1 MVISIDHG
9 NKQIKTV
16 HKVFVSGLVESDVRP
31 ALGEEYILYNNRYY
45 SLTGHCLAYRR
56 DKSKDESFFL
66 LTLFGVAYE
75 ILATGEYTP
84 GQTTTVDLLIG
95 LPPAHYGAQYH
106 DFETYFNRCVVK
118 FSLGSK
124 PFSVYFNSVTA
135 YPQAYAAAMTVF
147 SQLRPLS
154 KCVVLDIGGFTA
166 DYMLLKYGVPDLSDC
181 SSLEYGVILLYN
193 RIINA
198 VNSAY
203 DLLLEEFDVDS
214 VLAGRNSTLPDNV
227 QKLLRDQARLFVE
240 ELFGQLRE
248 RMIDLRVTMPVFVG
262 GGSILLRSYLEQ
274 AGRWSNCLFVDDIQA
289 NAKGYERIYRA
300 RLASKGHA

>member
-9 NKQIKTV
+9 NRQVKTV
-16 HKVFVSGLVESDVRP
+16 HKVFVSGLVESSVRP
-31 ALGEEYILYNNRYY
+31 ALGEDYILYNNSYF
-45 SLTGHCLAYRR
+45 SLTEHRLAYRR

-66 LTLFGVAYE
+66 LSLFGIAYE
-75 ILATGEYTP
+75 ILAAGAYSP
-84 GQTTTVDLLIG
+84 GQTVSVDLLIG
-95 LPPAHYGAQYH
+95 LPPAHFGAQYKE
-106 DFETYFNRCVVK
+106 FEAYFKRGVVK
-118 FSLGSK
+118 FQLGNK

-147 SQLRPLS
+147 GKLRALS

-166 DYMLLKYGVPDLSDC
+166 DYMLLKQGVPDLSDC

-203 DLLLEEFDVDS
+203 DLLLDEYDVDS
-214 VLAGRNSTLPDNV
+214 VLTGKNDTLPEHV
-227 QKLLRDQARLFVE
+227 QNLVQGQARQFVE

-248 RMIDLRVTMPVFVG
+248 RMIDLRVTTPVFVG
-262 GGSILLRSYLEQ
+262 GGAVLLRPYLEE
-274 AGRWSNCLFVDDIQA
+274 AGRWKSCLFVEDIHA
-289 NAKGYERIYRA
+289 NAKGYEIIYRA

>member
-45 SLTGHCLAYRR
+45 SLTGHRLAYRR

-75 ILATGEYTP
+75 ILATSEYTP

-106 DFETYFNRCVVK
+106 DFETYFNRGVVK

-124 PFSVYFNSVTA
+124 PFSVYFNSVRAGSQT
-135 YPQAYAAAMTVF
+135 PCPF
-147 SQLRPLS
+147 SFSLKIAPLFA
-154 KCVVLDIGGFTA
+154 GG
-166 DYMLLKYGVPDLSDC
+166 
-181 SSLEYGVILLYN
+181 
-193 RIINA
+193 
-198 VNSAY
+198 
-203 DLLLEEFDVDS
+203 
-214 VLAGRNSTLPDNV
+214 
-227 QKLLRDQARLFVE
+227 
-240 ELFGQLRE
+240 
-248 RMIDLRVTMPVFVG
+248 RVTRQRLPAAPG
-262 GGSILLRSYLEQ
+262 CGS
-274 AGRWSNCLFVDDIQA
+274 
-289 NAKGYERIYRA
+289 
-300 RLASKGHA
+300 

>member
-31 ALGEEYILYNNRYY
+31 AVGENYILYNSRYY
-45 SLTGHCLAYRR
+45 SLTEHRLPYRR

-75 ILATGEYTP
+75 LLVTDTYDP
-84 GQTTTVDLLIG
+84 GHTASVDLLIG
-95 LPPAHYGAQYH
+95 LPPAHYGALYH
-106 DFETYFNRCVVK
+106 DFEAYFNRGVVK
-118 FSLGSK
+118 FTLGSR

-214 VLAGRNSTLPDNV
+214 ILAGHNSTLPDNV
-227 QKLLRDQARLFVE
+227 QKLIREHARLFVE

-248 RMIDLRVTMPVFVG
+248 RMIDLRVTTPVFVG
-262 GGSILLRSYLEQ
+262 GGAILLRPYLEQ
-274 AGRWSNCLFVDDIQA
+274 AGRWATCLFVDDIQA
-289 NAKGYERIYRA
+289 NAKGYEKIYRA

>member
-16 HKVFVSGLVESDVRP
+16 HKVFVSGLVKSDVRP
-31 ALGEEYILYNNRYY
+31 ALGEEYILYNNQYY
-45 SLTGHCLAYRR
+45 SLTEHGLAYRR

-66 LTLFGVAYE
+66 LTLFGIAYE
-75 ILATGEYTP
+75 ALAAGAYAP
-84 GQTTTVDLLIG
+84 GQTISVDLLIG
-95 LPPAHYGAQYH
+95 LPPAHFGAQYR
-106 DFETYFNRCVVK
+106 DFEAYFDRGIVK
-118 FSLGSK
+118 FQLGSK
-124 PFSVYFNSVTA
+124 PFSVYCNSVTA

-214 VLAGRNSTLPDNV
+214 VLTGRNTTLPDNV
-227 QKLLRDQARLFVE
+227 QKLIREQARQFAE

-248 RMIDLRVTMPVFVG
+248 RMIDLRVTTPVFVG
-262 GGSILLRSYLEQ
+262 GGAVLLRPYLKQ
-274 AGRWSNCLFVDDIQA
+274 AGRWAKSLFVEDIHA
-289 NAKGYERIYRA
+289 NAKGYEIIYRA
-300 RLASKGHA
+300 RLSGKERA

>member
-31 ALGEEYILYNNRYY
+31 AVGENYILYNSRYY
-45 SLTGHCLAYRR
+45 SLTEHRLAYRR

-75 ILATGEYTP
+75 LLATDVYDP
-84 GQTTTVDLLIG
+84 GQTASVDLLIG

-106 DFETYFNRCVVK
+106 DFEAYFNRGVVK
-118 FSLGSK
+118 FTLGSR

-166 DYMLLKYGVPDLSDC
+166 DYMLLKNGLPDLSDC

-193 RIINA
+193 RVINA

-203 DLLLEEFDVDS
+203 DLLLEEYDVDS
-214 VLAGRNSTLPDNV
+214 VLAGRNTTLPDRV
-227 QKLLRDQARLFVE
+227 QKLVREQAQIFVE

-248 RMIDLRVTMPVFVG
+248 RMIDLRVTTPVFVG
-262 GGSILLRSYLEQ
+262 GGAILLRPYLEQ
-274 AGRWSNCLFVDDIQA
+274 AGRWPSCLFVEDIHA
-289 NAKGYERIYRA
+289 NAKGYEIIYRS
-300 RLASKGHA
+300 RLASKRHA